1 MWVLGKHDDGY
12 GGVVVV
18 GGGGGGGGGGGVEG
32 AQLRRRGAYEARRGR
47 TAARMI

>member
-18 GGGGGGGGGGGVEG
+18 VGGGGGGGGVEG